1 MCAEQEIA
9 LRGHREQYSSN
20 FAGKNSNTERT
31 MQRGNVLAIINAF
44 ATLDTVIMEHL
55 KKCAENAKI
64 LSWQIENDNWM
75 FIWVCTVKNK
85 GWDSRLERNY
95 WRWCH

>member
-64 LSWQIENDNWM
+64 LSWQIEMTIECLSEFVRSKIKDE
-75 FIWVCTVKNK
+75 IP
-85 GWDSRLERNY
+85 D
-95 WRWCH
+95 

>member
-1 MCAEQEIA
+1 
-9 LRGHREQYSSN
+9 
-20 FAGKNSNTERT
+20 

-64 LSWQIENDNWM
+64 LSWQIENDN
-75 FIWVCTVKNK
+75 
-85 GWDSRLERNY
+85 
-95 WRWCH
+95 